1 MSSRVNSHAPDSPIA
16 ANLIGSKRPLIIGHR
31 GYCEF
36 APENTL
42 PSFELALA
50 AGVDLVELDY
60 RQTKDGELVVIHDPF
75 LDRTT
80 AVRKRWRKR
89 RVRVTTRTAAEI
101 QHLDAG
107 IRFGSHFIGAKI
119 PLLREAL
126 DTIQRSSIT
135 LIERKAGDAAS
146 LLSLLYEKHL
156 INKVVVQSF
165 DWEFLR
171 ELHHL
176 EPKQILGALG
186 PPTRLPGNRRPLR
199 LHRDFSAKRLR
210 QLQMSGAKIVV
221 WDRKISRRGVL
232 RAHAHGLK
240 VWVYTINDP
249 RLANRL
255 FDRGVDGVITNNP
268 ALLWKTVALRPN
280 HPE

>member
-1 MSSRVNSHAPDSPIA
+1 MHGGQTESVA
-16 ANLIGSKRPLIIGHR
+16 AHLVASKRPLIIGHR

-42 PSFELALA
+42 PSFEMALA

-60 RQTKDGELVVIHDPF
+60 RQSKDGKLIVIHDPY

-80 AVRKRWRKR
+80 DARKKWHR
-89 RVRVTTRTAAEI
+89 RRIPVAAKTAAEI
-101 QHLDAG
+101 QSLDAG
-107 IRFGSHFIGAKI
+107 SWFEPKFASAKV
-119 PLLREAL
+119 PLLSEAL
-126 DTIQRSSIT
+126 DLIQKHSVS

-146 LLSLLYEKHL
+146 CLSLLYEKHS
-156 INKVVVQSF
+156 INKVVIQSF

-176 EPKQILGALG
+176 EPKLILGALG
-186 PPTRLPGNRRPLR
+186 PPTRLPGGRRPLR

-221 WDRKISRRGVL
+221 WDRKISKRGVW
-232 RAHAHGLK
+232 RAHTHGLK

-249 RLANRL
+249 RLANQL
-255 FDRGVDGVITNNP
+255 LDRGVNGLITNNP
-268 ALLWKTVALRPN
+268 SVLWKAVALR
-280 HPE
+280 